1 MPAIDQC
8 ELNVIRALEKLG
20 WRVTDQP
27 FPIRLSRNEGVY
39 ADLRLRSTDG
49 QQSIIVVEVKCFSE
63 KRSILDEFYHAVG
76 QYLLYREALH
86 LKNITVPLYL
96 SVPRTIY
103 DTFFARRMVQAVLKN
118 ANIKIMVVD
127 IELEEVIQWIK

>member
-8 ELNVIRALEKLG
+8 EPNVIRALEKLG
-20 WRVTDQP
+20 WRVTDRP
-27 FPIRLSRNEGVY
+27 FPIRLSRDEGVY

-49 QQSIIVVEVKCFSE
+49 QQSIIIVEVKCFSE

-76 QYLLYREALH
+76 QYLLYREALQ
-86 LKNITVPLYL
+86 LKNISVPLYL

-127 IELEEVIQWIK
+127 IELEEVIQWTK